1 LSEEKNLRDLLLHA
15 EKDPAF
21 RMKLLSNPEA
31 TAKEFKVA
39 LKSEH
44 LDRIKKTAAFIE
56 ALNDIRL
63 PPGPI
68 YYPIDGVLQGW
79 KLKEIADIVLDRGVL
94 SKIDWIRYPVG
105 PIINS
110 RLKELQRG

>member
-1 LSEEKNLRDLLLHA
+1 MSEDKNLRDLLLLA

-31 TAKEFKVA
+31 AAKEFKVT
-39 LKSEH
+39 LKQEY
-44 LDRIKKTAAFIE
+44 LEKIKKAAAFIE
-56 ALNDIRL
+56 GLNDIRL

-79 KLKEIADIVLDRGVL
+79 KIKEIADIVLDRGIIG
-94 SKIDWIRYPVG
+94 KIDWIKYPIG
-105 PIINS
+105 PIISS
-110 RLKELQRG
+110 RMKELQRG

>member
-1 LSEEKNLRDLLLHA
+1 LSEEKNLRDLLLLA

-39 LKSEH
+39 LKPEY
-44 LDRIKKTAAFIE
+44 LDRIKKTATFIE

-68 YYPIDGVLQGW
+68 FYPIDGVLQGW
-79 KLKEIADIVLDRGVL
+79 KLKEIAEIVLDKGVIG
-94 SKIDWIRYPVG
+94 KIDWIKYPIG
-105 PIINS
+105 PIIS
-110 RLKELQRG
+110 SKLKELQRG